1 MNTNMQIAGV
11 AGVTKKVVDPI
22 TRENVLSVTFLREN
36 GLFTVRCKSKQFHKY
51 FKNQAD
57 NADYGDTDGKWD
69 RSVRSNSRNQKS
81 VLAFKY
87 HRSDDHDEYLSI
99 RQWGKVSNVLL
110 MQDNHNGELTVPNIS
125 WIRATTLDVG
135 IKVVLCNTPVDA
147 DRFNSYCD
155 ATMKHLSKMYNKYM
169 TRKQSKGKITTKL
182 ENLS

>member
-57 NADYGDTDGKWD
+57 NADYGDSDGNWD
-69 RSVRSNSRNQKS
+69 RTTRRNPIR
-81 VLAFKY
+81 AFKY
-87 HRSDDHDEYLSI
+87 HRPVDHDEYQCI
-99 RQWGKVSNVLL
+99 RNWGKASNTLL
-110 MQDNHNGELTVPNIS
+110 FQDDNGTFSIPNIS
-125 WIRATTLDVG
+125 WIRSTTLDIG
-135 IKVVLCNTPVDA
+135 IKVVLCNSPIDA
-147 DRFNSYCD
+147 NKFIQYCD
-155 ATMKHLSKMYNKYM
+155 ATMKYLSNMYNKYM
-169 TRKQSKGKITTKL
+169 TKKQSKGKITTKL